1 MTQDKNDTNSTWAS
15 VNDETMIS
23 TKSTRSNRHTQS
35 STTSKQ
41 KETTLAKKRPKSSE
55 WSIRSQ
61 SQEDEEESVEQ
72 EKVRIFI
79 LVCKLKPVL
88 GYTR

>member
-23 TKSTRSNRHTQS
+23 TKSTRSNRPAQP

-41 KETTLAKKRPKSSE
+41 KETTLVKKRPKSSE

-72 EKVRIFI
+72 EKVRIFT
-79 LVCKLKPVL
+79 LSL
-88 GYTR
+88 